1 MLRSCKEES
10 LGYYIRNISHEL
22 YYMGDQTLKSL
33 EITNQQGRLLSI
45 IYDSINDGTEIS
57 RRFLEDVM
65 HLKGPSV
72 TSILRGLEEKGYI
85 IRTTRKDD
93 GRAMVLSVT
102 DKGKKLVKEV
112 RSVFN
117 ETERT
122 LQCGL
127 SEEEKHT
134 LIELLAKVCNGLP
147 EESKR

>member
-1 MLRSCKEES
+1 MVGRSKDET

-33 EITNQQGRLLSI
+33 EITNQQGRLLSV
-45 IYDSINDGTEIS
+45 IYDSIKDGTEIS
-57 RRFLEDVM
+57 RRFLEDYM

-85 IRTTRKDD
+85 IRTTRQDD
-93 GRAMVLSVT
+93 ARAMVLTLT
-102 DKGKKLVKEV
+102 DKGERLVKEV
-112 RSVFN
+112 RSVFSN
-117 ETERT
+117 VEQA

-127 SEEEKHT
+127 NQEEKDM
-134 LIELLAKVCNGLP
+134 LMNLLAKVCRNLP